1 MSRLTGSDA
10 KNLMEAYTAIYAPQ
24 EEVELTEEQVQED
37 FENWVNSLVEEGH
50 DLSDHTWEEMYEVYI
65 EEQGRRM
72 TTGQATAPISNA
84 PYQSRFARPMNAGT
98 PQRTGRATAVSRPQ
112 IGSLPSSARQ
122 VTQYPQGVSTGVG
135 GGNAA
140 ASRQTPAARPA
151 APVARP
157 ATSTAR
163 PVARPAITSNAPAP
177 ARTSYAGATGVKP
190 VGSPLPANAVQ
201 PVAAAP
207 AQPMSKMAQQTA
219 ELRKMRQASQQRQ
232 ISQGGTPATPLVQ
245 SFDPFDIVMG
255 HLIDEGYAENKEA
268 ALVIMTNMSEDWRE
282 GILEKFGLAADPSKP
297 QSPKPTK
304 LARKRKRHDDWE
316 GPDGENMAQK
326 ARRVVGT
333 QRRQDT
339 ETGVTK

>member
-50 DLSDHTWEEMYEVYI
+50 DLSEHTWEEMYEAYLSEVPI
-65 EEQGRRM
+65 NPAGNVR
-72 TTGQATAPISNA
+72 AISNA

-163 PVARPAITSNAPAP
+163 PVARPATTSNAPAP

-207 AQPMSKMAQQTA
+207 AQPMSKIAQQTA

-232 ISQGGTPATPLVQ
+232 IAQGGTPATPLVQ
-245 SFDPFDIVMG
+245 SFDPFDVVMG
-255 HLIDEGYAENKEA
+255 HLLDEGYAENKEA
-268 ALVIMTNMSEDWRE
+268 ALVIMTNMSEEWRE

-316 GPDGENMAQK
+316 GPGGETLKQK
-326 ARRVVGT
+326 TERVVGT

>member
-24 EEVELTEEQVQED
+24 ELTEEQIQED

-50 DLSDHTWEEMYEVYI
+50 DLSEYTWEDMYEEYLNELQQLNPQQLRSLGTAATKSGLERTFAAGGGTAALTKPGATFQSVFA
-65 EEQGRRM
+65 QGSKNLRAQQKPSPAPVTR
-72 TTGQATAPISNA
+72 TPAATAQRPA
-84 PYQSRFARPMNAGT
+84 PAP
-98 PQRTGRATAVSRPQ
+98 
-112 IGSLPSSARQ
+112 
-122 VTQYPQGVSTGVG
+122 
-135 GGNAA
+135 
-140 ASRQTPAARPA
+140 ARPA

-157 ATSTAR
+157 VT
-163 PVARPAITSNAPAP
+163 TSNAPAP
-177 ARTSYAGATGVKP
+177 SRTSYAGATGVRP
-190 VGSPLPANAVQ
+190 VGSPLPTNAVQ

-282 GILEKFGLAADPSKP
+282 GILEKFGLAADPSRP